1 MDRNVFNNWLC
12 PNSLLLPKKSESPK
26 IGGGGGGGGW
36 GLQHPSFPRPVRLWK
51 YVRCVTSYIF

>member
-26 IGGGGGGGGW
+26 IGGGGGGGGATPHAPPATP
-36 GLQHPSFPRPVRLWK
+36 LVPPAR
-51 YVRCVTSYIF
+51 TSMKICGVA

>member
-26 IGGGGGGGGW
+26 IGGGGGGVGAATP
-36 GLQHPSFPRPVRLWK
+36 LVPPAR
-51 YVRCVTSYIF
+51 TSMKICGVA